1 MSFQNEINLEDLFEN
16 AYCDS
21 WQFYVNVL
29 KNLETAKY
37 CKDVISNLVG
47 TLEARNFE
55 YHDNVQKTLIETG
68 AYTIKNNDLDF
79 GLKVFDIETDIYFLL
94 DKYLKDFIQYNRNSF
109 DSLAQ
114 FVNKT
119 VLALKQLDVEQVDF
133 SKVLRKLDNSTDI
146 YKKMNEIKESNEFK
160 YLTEFNNKIKHISD
174 AKFAIKMSLFE
185 KGIVGEIGSFKKRG
199 EQFEEKDI
207 KDLVSTLETYIEER
221 LDEVIGLVKDF
232 ISNNSLKSNR
242 YHNVRF
248 TGQII
253 KEDSRNSFINVYIDS
268 DEISTMSD
276 EIEFL
281 FCKNDDDGFE
291 SMNFPYDEI
300 FVRDSEGFYLG
311 KYKANETYEDRKDI
325 KLYRK
330 FTKET
335 FREKKQFIFKS
346 ERTCEVRNVYPFYMS
361 GDYIEA

>member
-1 MSFQNEINLEDLFEN
+1 MSLQNEINLKDLYEN

-29 KNLETAKY
+29 KNLQTANY
-37 CKDVISNLVG
+37 CKKVISYLVSK
-47 TLEARNFE
+47 LEDSNSE
-55 YHDNVQKTLIETG
+55 YHDSIQRTLEETG
-68 AYTIKNNDLDF
+68 SYAFKNNDLDF
-79 GLKVFDIETDIYFLL
+79 SLKVFDIETDIYFLL

-119 VLALKQLDVEQVDF
+119 VLALKQLDVERVDF
-133 SKVLRKLDNSTDI
+133 SKVLRNLDSSTDI

-185 KGIVGEIGSFKKRG
+185 KGIIGEIGSFKKRG
-199 EQFEEKDI
+199 EQFEVKDI
-207 KDLVSTLETYIEER
+207 KDLVSTLEKYVEEKI
-221 LDEVIGLVKDF
+221 DEIIGLVNDF
-232 ISNNSLKSNR
+232 ISTTSLEAYR
-242 YHNVRF
+242 YHKIKV

-253 KEDSRNSFINVYIDS
+253 TDDPDNTFLNVYIESEDM
-268 DEISTMSD
+268 STMP
-276 EIEFL
+276 EQIEFL
-281 FCKNDDDGFE
+281 FCRNDDKFD
-291 SMNFPYDEI
+291 SMNFPYDEV

-311 KYKANETYEDRKDI
+311 KYKANESYEDRKDI

-330 FTKET
+330 FTKVN
-335 FREKKQFIFKS
+335 FREIKQFIFKS
-346 ERTCEVRNVYPFYMS
+346 ERLCEVRNVYPFYMS
-361 GDYIEA
+361 GDYIKA